1 MSHYKKINLSIFLN
15 YYKIIILSLIGVWL
29 VTLCFIPRPDT
40 FDVKCNSTKVDD
52 WSYVDGEGLMIKF
65 QGSKNIYNIKVTD
78 KDFDLDRMVKNNILD
93 RKTCKV
99 LSNKVK

>member
-1 MSHYKKINLSIFLN
+1 MTLRANLFKTSLHYC
-15 YYKIIILSLIGVWL
+15 KIILISLSVLWLIM
-29 VTLCFIPRPDT
+29 LCIPRPNT
-40 FDVKCNSTKVDD
+40 FNVKCNSTKIDD
-52 WSYVDGEGLMIKF
+52 WSYVEGEGLTIKF

>member
-1 MSHYKKINLSIFLN
+1 MTLRANLFKTSLHYCKIVLISLSVLWL
-15 YYKIIILSLIGVWL
+15 IIL
-29 VTLCFIPRPDT
+29 CIPIPDT
-40 FDVKCNSTKVDD
+40 FNVKCNSTKIDD
-52 WSYVDGEGLMIKF
+52 WSYVENEGLTIKF

>member
-1 MSHYKKINLSIFLN
+1 M
-15 YYKIIILSLIGVWL
+15 
-29 VTLCFIPRPDT
+29 LCFIPRPDT
-40 FDVKCNSTKVDD
+40 FDVKCNSTRVDD
-52 WSYVDGEGLMIKF
+52 WSYVDGEGLMVKF